1 MFETHIETYFPFSTA
16 NNESTFFSKR
26 GICGAFLS
34 TLGEIKQS
42 VHEPEMTAI
51 VQ

>member
-1 MFETHIETYFPFSTA
+1 MFEMHIQIYFPFSTA
-16 NNESTFFSKR
+16 NYESSFFSKI

-34 TLGEIKQS
+34 TLGEMKQS
-42 VHEPEMTAI
+42 VHEPEMRAI